1 MKKFL
6 VDIILKGDK
15 KVTTIQVEA
24 KNRLDALNKLIAN
37 QIYGQQLEIRE
48 VAVTT
53 IHMGE

>member
-24 KNRLDALNKLIAN
+24 KNRLDASNKLIAN